1 MMERAKFMCNMWRIV
16 SRSLRSERREKK
28 SLSRARARENYT
40 YAVDKNIRG
49 GEKKV
54 EQNRNITTVEIY
66 AAVNK
71 STKARA
77 VYLIGSFPRDR
88 VK

>member
-1 MMERAKFMCNMWRIV
+1 VRNLCAICGA
-16 SRSLRSERREKK
+16 SSLALSGQREEKK
-28 SLSRARARENYT
+28 NLFRARARENYT